1 MDRLLDRLGDI
12 HARVRQV
19 AFLHYYTWFVRIMLA
34 LAFLPSGVK
43 KIVNQRFAGDGL
55 GEVTVMFDSL
65 YENFGALYVSIGIC
79 QLTAAL
85 LLLVPRTA
93 ALGALMYLPIS
104 IGIVIIT
111 TSLDFGVGTPTVT
124 SLMLLGTVY
133 LLCWDW
139 HRVVGIVSRPGL
151 PGRADPS
158 RRAEQ
163 EARS

>member
-1 MDRLLDRLGDI
+1 MDRLLDLLSDA

-19 AFLHYYTWFVRIMLA
+19 VWLHYFTWFVRIMLA
-34 LAFLPSGVK
+34 LAFLPSGFK
-43 KIVNQRFAGDGL
+43 KVINERFTRGEA
-55 GEVTVMFDSL
+55 GEVNVMFNAL
-65 YENFGALYVSIGIC
+65 YDHFGALYVVIGIC

-93 ALGALMYLPIS
+93 ALGALICLPIN
-104 IGIVIIT
+104 IGIVVIT

-151 PGRADPS
+151 PQRSAPS
-158 RRAEQ
+158 ATAEPG
-163 EARS
+163 ARV